1 MAKQYKVDMVSEL
14 VGTLKEKKN
23 FILTHYS
30 GVKVAELTK
39 LRKEIRSTGAQYKVV
54 KNNLFRKALKDSGY
68 KVEDSHLKGPIGV
81 VFANDEIGD
90 IAKKLKDF
98 KKDQETFEYFLGVI
112 EDVVY
117 EQTEIS
123 KIADLPSKE
132 ALLAQILSLVNGPAQ
147 GIAVGTSQII
157 TSFARAVQAVGE
169 KNG

>member
-1 MAKQYKVDMVSEL
+1 MAKQYKVDMVTEL
-14 VGTLKEKKN
+14 VDTLKDKKN

-30 GVKVAELTK
+30 GVKVAELTR
-39 LRKEIRSTGAQYKVV
+39 LRKEIRSAGASYKVV
-54 KNNLFRKALKDSGY
+54 KNNLFRKALQDSGY
-68 KVEDSHLKGPIGV
+68 KVDESHLKGPIGV
-81 VFANDEIGD
+81 VFANEEIGD

-117 EQTEIS
+117 EQTDIA

-132 ALLAQILSLVNGPAQ
+132 ALLAQIMSLVNGPAR
-147 GIAVGTSQII
+147 GIATGTNQII
-157 TSFARAVQAVGE
+157 TSLARAIQAVGE